1 MRCFV
6 ATTLVVFAAVLCI
19 SHVDGSRDSE
29 VKSVEKRQVPLP
41 PERVFSSQDE
51 PCDSTELQR
60 RNNSLRCS
68 NVSVGQQL
76 LDVFAGCGFNDEALR
91 KEQECG
97 RDEMGTFCNEMEN
110 LNFTVNSLAQNIVSN
125 RCGSRFF
132 GTSCRERLQELR
144 DSAGCCANY
153 LLTNASLQLGL
164 PIRNLWARYNLQRP
178 DDCSST
184 LRFVQS
190 QSEIV
195 CSQQEIAYRLN
206 RLFCDPDYITPFIN
220 ILRSCRLEEGA
231 QVRINRCGVNRYQRF
246 CFEVENNASQL
257 ARDVFNRCSFSSG
270 TCPVFCKSALERYR
284 TGVDCCFNNLYNNTL
299 TSTSLS
305 DFHTT
310 NYRLWSLCGV
320 SNPGFCRNTV
330 DNSTD
335 VNSTGVNSTGVIS
348 VVNNSSVD
356 SSDNSSIDRNRS
368 SAHSVLLQVSVAAT
382 VLSAIFTM
390 LI

>member
-29 VKSVEKRQVPLP
+29 MKSVEKRQVPLP
-41 PERVFSSQDE
+41 PERVFSSQDK

-97 RDEMGTFCNEMEN
+97 RDEMGTFCNEIT
-110 LNFTVNSLAQNIVSN
+110 NFTVISLARNIVFN
-125 RCGSRFF
+125 RCCRGS
-132 GTSCRERLQELR
+132 LQELR

-153 LLTNASLQLGL
+153 LITNVSLQFGL
-164 PIRNLWARYNLQRP
+164 PIRNLWARHNVQRP

-220 ILRSCRLEEGA
+220 ILRSCRLEEAA
-231 QVRINRCGVNRYQRF
+231 QVTINRCGVNRYQRF
-246 CFEVENNASQL
+246 CFEVANNASQL

-270 TCPVFCKSALERYR
+270 TCPVFCKPVLERYR

-305 DFHTT
+305 DLLTT

-320 SNPGFCRNTV
+320 SSPGFCRNTV
-330 DNSTD
+330 DNST
-335 VNSTGVNSTGVIS
+335 GVIS
-348 VVNNSSVD
+348 VINNSSVD

>member
-1 MRCFV
+1 MKCFV
-6 ATTLVVFAAVLCI
+6 ATILVVFAAVLCI

-41 PERVFSSQDE
+41 PVRIIDE

-68 NVSVGQQL
+68 NASIGQQL

-97 RDEMGTFCNEMEN
+97 RDEMGEFCDEIR
-110 LNFTVNSLAQNIVSN
+110 NFTVLNTLARNIISN
-125 RCGSRFF
+125 RCGVSFSR
-132 GTSCRERLQELR
+132 TSFCREGLQELR

-153 LLTNASLQLGL
+153 LITNASLQLGQ
-164 PIRNLWARYNLQRP
+164 PIRNLWARYNFQRP

-184 LRFVQS
+184 LRFVRS

-195 CSQQEIAYRLN
+195 CSQQEIVFRLN

-231 QVRINRCGVNRYQRF
+231 QVRINRCGVNRYQQF
-246 CFEVENNASQL
+246 CFEVENNAAQL

-270 TCPVFCKSALERYR
+270 TCPVFCKPVLERYR

-305 DFHTT
+305 DWLTT
-310 NYRLWSLCGV
+310 NYRIWSLCGV
-320 SNPGFCRNTV
+320 SSPGFCQNTV
-330 DNSTD
+330 DNST
-335 VNSTGVNSTGVIS
+335 GVNSVI
-348 VVNNSSVD
+348 NNSSFD
-356 SSDNSSIDRNRS
+356 GSDNSSIDRNRS

>member
-1 MRCFV
+1 MKMRCFV
-6 ATTLVVFAAVLCI
+6 ATILVVFAAVLCI

-41 PERVFSSQDE
+41 PERVFSSQDK

-97 RDEMGTFCNEMEN
+97 RDEMGTFCNEIT
-110 LNFTVNSLAQNIVSN
+110 NFTVISLARNIVFN
-125 RCGSRFF
+125 RCCRGS
-132 GTSCRERLQELR
+132 LQELR

-153 LLTNASLQLGL
+153 LITNASLQFGL
-164 PIRNLWARYNLQRP
+164 PIRNLWARHNVQRP

-220 ILRSCRLEEGA
+220 ILRSCRLEEAA
-231 QVRINRCGVNRYQRF
+231 QVTINRCGVNRYQRF
-246 CFEVENNASQL
+246 CFEVANNASQL

-270 TCPVFCKSALERYR
+270 TCPVFCKPVLERYR

-305 DFHTT
+305 DFRTT

-320 SNPGFCRNTV
+320 SSPGFCQNTV
-330 DNSTD
+330 DNST
-335 VNSTGVNSTGVIS
+335 GV
-348 VVNNSSVD
+348 NSSVD

>member
-29 VKSVEKRQVPLP
+29 MKSVEKRQVPLP
-41 PERVFSSQDE
+41 PERVFSSQDK

-97 RDEMGTFCNEMEN
+97 RDEMGEFCNEMT
-110 LNFTVNSLAQNIVSN
+110 NFTVNSLARNIVSAIVYN
-125 RCGSRFF
+125 RCGYS
-132 GTSCRERLQELR
+132 TSCRGSLQELR

-153 LLTNASLQLGL
+153 LITNASLQLGL
-164 PIRNLWARYNLQRP
+164 PIQNLWARYNLQRP

-184 LRFVQS
+184 LRFVQN

-220 ILRSCRLEEGA
+220 VLRSCRLEEAA
-231 QVRINRCGVNRYQRF
+231 QVRINRCGI
-246 CFEVENNASQL
+246 CL
-257 ARDVFNRCSFSSG
+257 
-270 TCPVFCKSALERYR
+270 TCI
-284 TGVDCCFNNLYNNTL
+284 
-299 TSTSLS
+299 TS
-305 DFHTT
+305 H
-310 NYRLWSLCGV
+310 
-320 SNPGFCRNTV
+320 
-330 DNSTD
+330 
-335 VNSTGVNSTGVIS
+335 
-348 VVNNSSVD
+348 
-356 SSDNSSIDRNRS
+356 
-368 SAHSVLLQVSVAAT
+368 
-382 VLSAIFTM
+382 IFIT
-390 LI
+390 